1 MSARRAVSCHG
12 GRSAVLAALLA
23 LSGVPAVA
31 QSSRGQLVPP
41 VAAGPPGAFAYDT
54 GCGGAAPAAV
64 NAAYEQQVAELV
76 NRERKA
82 QGLPP
87 LKLVAELTN
96 AARYHAKDMA
106 DDDYFA
112 HDTYDLSGGNLVLTC
127 TTFTRLSYF
136 YPWTSAAENIAVG
149 YATPQDAM
157 AGWMNSSGHR
167 ANILSTSSWEI
178 GTGYWSGGSWG
189 TYWVQDFG
197 RRANVY
203 PLVINDEAAAT
214 RNRSV
219 TLYVYG
225 SWTEMRLRNDQEAF
239 GPWVPFSSTTPWT
252 LANVSGERT
261 VTVEVR
267 SGSTTRSSS
276 DTITLSPSTPGDLGG
291 DVRADIVWR
300 HSGGALY
307 VWQMNGTALA
317 ASSYLP
323 PIGLAWTVQGRGDF
337 DGDGKSDLL
346 WRETTSGSTYLWLMN
361 GASTIG
367 AGYTSSQADGSWSIQ
382 GVGDFDADGKADILW
397 RHTGGALYVWQ
408 MDGTTVK
415 ASSYL
420 PPISTAWQ
428 IEALGDLNGD
438 GKTDVLWRE
447 VSSGSTYVWL
457 MDGASTNGSGYTA
470 SQADGSW
477 SIQGVGDLDADGRA
491 DILWRH
497 AGGALYV
504 WQMNG
509 TLLKA
514 SSYLPPISLS
524 WTIQQLGDYNGDG
537 TADILWRE
545 GSSGSTYIW
554 FMNGATTIGSGY
566 TSAAADNAWTVQAP

>member
-1 MSARRAVSCHG
+1 MSDQVVSHRGRQAV
-12 GRSAVLAALLA
+12 VLASLLA
-23 LSGVPAVA
+23 LAGIPAGA
-31 QSSRGQLVPP
+31 QGSRGALVPP
-41 VAAGPPGAFAYDT
+41 MAAGAAEALAYDT
-54 GCGGAAPAAV
+54 GCGGAAPGAV
-64 NAAYEQQVAELV
+64 NAAYEQQVVEAV

-87 LKLVAELTN
+87 LKLVSELTN

-106 DDDYFA
+106 DDDYFE
-112 HDTYDLSGGNLVLTC
+112 HDTYDRSGGNLVLAC

-136 YPWTSAAENIAVG
+136 YPWTSAAENIAAS

-157 AGWMNSSGHR
+157 AGWMSSPGHR
-167 ANILSTSSWEI
+167 TNILSTSNWEI
-178 GTGYWSGGSWG
+178 GVGYWAGGSWG
-189 TYWVQDFG
+189 KYWVQDFG
-197 RRANVY
+197 RRSNVY

-225 SWTEMRLRNDQEAF
+225 SWTEMRLKNDQEAF
-239 GPWVPFSSTTPWT
+239 GAWVPFSNTVPWT

-267 SGSTTRSSS
+267 SGATTRSSS
-276 DTITLSPSTPGDLGG
+276 DTIALSPSTPGDLGG
-291 DVRADIVWR
+291 DVRADAVWR
-300 HSGGALY
+300 HGGGALY

-317 ASSYLP
+317 GSSYLP
-323 PIGLAWTVQGRGDF
+323 PISLAWTVQGRGDF
-337 DGDGKSDLL
+337 NGDGKSDLL
-346 WRETTSGSTYLWLMN
+346 WREATSGSTYLWLMN

-367 AGYTSSQADGSWSIQ
+367 AGYTSSQADGSWTIQ

-420 PPISTAWQ
+420 QPISTAWQ
-428 IEALGDLNGD
+428 IETLGDFNGD

-447 VSSGSTYVWL
+447 TASGATYVWF
-457 MDGASTNGSGYTA
+457 MDGASRIASGYTA
-470 SQADGSW
+470 SQTDNTW
-477 SIQGVGDLDADGRA
+477 TIQGVGDFDADGRA

-497 AGGALYV
+497 TGGALYV

-509 TLLKA
+509 AALKA
-514 SSYLPPISLS
+514 SSYLPPISLA
-524 WTIQQLGDYNGDG
+524 WTIQQLGDFNGDG

-545 GSSGSTYIW
+545 GPSGSTYLW
-554 FMNGATTIGSGY
+554 LMSGATTIGSGY
-566 TSAAADNAWTVQAP
+566 TAAAADNTWTVQAP